1 MIKLTEILKKIFI
14 NEYNKSQLDYI
25 ALKLNIPRTS
35 DFESI
40 LGALDAKGI
49 KYPELKDKILKGEI
63 KTLEDLETLR
73 GTPKRIKAGKIN
85 TGEADANLVYN
96 QDGLRVY
103 WAKDKNA
110 CVKYGNGYSFCISS
124 RGHDNNYLLHRKESG
139 TPYFVFDDTKTSDK
153 DKNGNF
159 IDPTHLLVVFAVDE
173 DFVDHA
179 DLSFNV
185 AESDNN
191 KEEDWFEDF
200 NKMINK
206 YPRLSNLKNILI
218 NKEISKKDQ
227 KAIAIYNE
235 FNDLVFRTENFEI
248 PKDFGDNTWRDI
260 ISSLNKIIEFQK
272 GNLPLYRGY
281 EEKDGKEDPNGVI
294 ERGFYEDLDKMLKN
308 SWWYNRRKYK
318 ITKEG
323 NKTKVYI
330 EPSNVGN
337 KYLRARV
344 MVYEKI
350 PYDTQEIAN
359 LNPILEKFINFYKK
373 YNIKSKSE
381 ISNI

>member
-40 LGALDAKGI
+40 LSALDAKGI

-73 GTPKRIKAGKIN
+73 GAPKRIKAGKIN

-124 RGHDNNYLLHRKESG
+124 RGNQSSYYFYKKHNG
-139 TPYFVFDDTKTSDK
+139 TPYFIFDDTKTSDRK
-153 DKNGNF
+153 DNKF
-159 IDPTHLLVVFAVDE
+159 IDPTHLLVVFVNGPDNYAVTPANNPA
-173 DFVDHA
+173 F
-179 DLSFNV
+179 
-185 AESDNN
+185 ES
-191 KEEDWFEDF
+191 EENFSEL
-200 NKMINK
+200 ISI

-218 NKEISKKDQ
+218 EREISKKDQ
-227 KAIAIYNE
+227 KIINMYDEYEELINIIDSSKRII
-235 FNDLVFRTENFEI
+235 FN
-248 PKDFGDNTWRDI
+248 NTWSFPLKTFI
-260 ISSLNKIIEFQK
+260 QKIVESLNTIIEFQK
-272 GNLPLYRGY
+272 GNLSLYGEYEIGFNQDRMFNIGY
-281 EEKDGKEDPNGVI
+281 
-294 ERGFYEDLDKMLKN
+294 DLDKMLKD
-308 SWWYNRRKYK
+308 SWWYNTQKYK

-330 EPSNVGN
+330 EPYDVPYPFAVGS
-337 KYLRARV
+337 KHVGARV
-344 MVYEKI
+344 IGYEKI
-350 PYDTQEIAN
+350 PYNTQEIAN

-373 YNIKSKSE
+373 YNIKSKNE
-381 ISNI
+381 MGNI